1 MQESET
7 NKTDI
12 PLPSVSGNKRY
23 LLIDLA
29 KAITILLVVWGH
41 MIQYLHGTEYDYLND
56 LIFKWIYG
64 FHMPAFALVSGF
76 LYSKSRKTE
85 FGKSIVRK
93 SKQLL
98 LPVISWAL
106 VLTILDCFFNILMH
120 EPNSGGFFFNRF
132 FTRCL
137 NDLWF
142 LKGIFICFLL
152 VILVEKTAGMSSAG
166 VFLLTLIALSTFFWP
181 RACKFH
187 FYGFLVPFYFVGYI
201 VGKRIND
208 PNRIERNKGDNINQS
223 INQSIKYLILFV
235 VLFVLYLLLLSLF
248 QKEHYIYTSGLALF
262 ESTYGVY
269 VQIWNDLF
277 RFVMGILGCS
287 MLITGCHAIQSRIP
301 QRVFVWIIKISSST
315 LAIYVISASMF
326 MYFPQLLQRL
336 KLNGVLSRIPDYPMD
351 VAILLPLSL
360 IMIVFCMV
368 FSHILSKG
376 RISVLFLGK

>member
-106 VLTILDCFFNILMH
+106 VLTILDCVFNILMH
-120 EPNSGGFFFNRF
+120 EPNSGGFFFHRF
-132 FTRCL
+132 FIRCL

-166 VFLLTLIALSTFFWP
+166 VFLLTLIALSTLLWP
-181 RACKFH
+181 QACKFH
-187 FYGFLVPFYFVGYI
+187 LYGFLVPFYFIGYI
-201 VGKRIND
+201 VGKRVNA
-208 PNRIERNKGDNINQS
+208 PNRIEENRKT
-223 INQSIKYLILFV
+223 QSIKQAINVSILFV
-235 VLFVLYLLLLSLF
+235 VLFVLYLLLLALF
-248 QKEHYIYTSGLALF
+248 QKQHYIYTSGLSLF
-262 ESTYGVY
+262 ESTYGISG
-269 VQIWNDLF
+269 QIWNDFF
-277 RFVMGILGCS
+277 RFITGIVGCS
-287 MLITGCHAIQSRIP
+287 MLITSCYAVQTWIS
-301 QRVFVWIIKISSST
+301 QRVFGWIIKISSST